1 MRPTE
6 GARREGKSQAG
17 ATLYTFPAAA
27 RQRRTPIEIRLD
39 VLSMIERELHRL
51 QDEEQSRGVFTPSL
65 SLALDWLDLLDD
77 WESAA

>member
-1 MRPTE
+1 MRPTD

-17 ATLYTFPAAA
+17 ATLYTFPADA

-39 VLSMIERELHRL
+39 VLSMITREIRRL
-51 QDEEQSRGVFTPSL
+51 QDDEQQHGEFSPSL